1 MRQPHVGPKR
11 NSDGP
16 CALVDWTAEEEIDE
30 GRRKFGDRAPFL
42 ASTH

>member
-30 GRRKFGDRAPFL
+30 VEGESLATARR
-42 ASTH
+42 S